1 MKLKEWV
8 AELTTEGRKTK
19 TYVFALAQ
27 YASRNRDG
35 RISAFLDMISL
46 KAMAGASVAFKAG
59 DLTLLLSHN
68 KSCNKELASLVNT
81 LNIDMDN
88 VQLDE
93 RAETELKLFT
103 LNFQQLINQYDG
115 ETDMEH
121 IGKQIK
127 NDRSAHKQD
136 EEEKDEE
143 EDDETTS
150 DGLQS
155 FGDFLNGLSKGD
167 KNVDEPSNS
176 IDSLRKK
183 LNVALKNEDYETAAK
198 IRDEINKSK

>member
-8 AELTTEGRKTK
+8 AELTAEGRKTK

-27 YASRNRDG
+27 YARQNRDG

-68 KSCNKELASLVNT
+68 RSCNQELANLVNT
-81 LNIDMDN
+81 LNIDMNN

-103 LNFQQLINQYDG
+103 LNFLQLVKQYDG
-115 ETDMEH
+115 ETDMDS
-121 IGKQIK
+121 IGKQIR
-127 NDRSAHKQD
+127 NDRSAHNQNED
-136 EEEKDEE
+136 EEEEE
-143 EDDETTS
+143 ETTS

-155 FGDFLNGLSKGD
+155 FGDFLNGLSKG
-167 KNVDEPSNS
+167 NNNGNESSNS
-176 IDSLRKK
+176 IESLRKK